1 MHVATDRGKF
11 GDPGYQATV
20 VRLETSTYT
29 SPNNDNYDTV
39 RVTGGP
45 GKVYVRVSGASAAR
59 YDLAVWVLDSSTSDS
74 SYDIELR
81 YIGTQ
86 PSASQ
91 RSTFRAAADI
101 LERVISRS
109 LSSRIIID
117 SDLNCEDGDP
127 SLFGE
132 YIDDLLIYVRLQR
145 IDGAGGTVG
154 EAGPCLRRSGSLPL
168 VGDVSYGPAE
178 SYTLPST
185 TSSRLEAAG
194 HEIHLGNDIRQGP
207 VFVVDIPEQDVP
219 VITP

>member
-1 MHVATDRGKF
+1 MISGTLQTATDVDYFRISVSASATVHVATDRGKF

-45 GKVYVRVSGASAAR
+45 GEVYVRVSGASAAR

-132 YIDDLLIYVRLQR
+132 YIDDLLIYVRLAHSASTVP
-145 IDGAGGTVG
+145 AG
-154 EAGPCLRRSGSLPL
+154 RHSL
-168 VGDVSYGPAE
+168 G
-178 SYTLPST
+178 
-185 TSSRLEAAG
+185 
-194 HEIHLGNDIRQGP
+194 
-207 VFVVDIPEQDVP
+207 
-219 VITP
+219 